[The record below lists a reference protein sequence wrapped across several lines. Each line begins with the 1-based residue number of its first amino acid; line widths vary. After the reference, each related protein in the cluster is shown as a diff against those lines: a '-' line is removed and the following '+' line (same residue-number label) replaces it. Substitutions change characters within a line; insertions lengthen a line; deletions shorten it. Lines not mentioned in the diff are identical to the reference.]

1 MDNNQFEIYI
11 DYDKNADN
19 PERVFLSLAKIVSE
33 FSNFDNLVCD
43 SLSIQVNSRIVL
55 DKVEEGSVRAFF
67 KQVIECIDDESLA
80 NLDIKGIIG
89 HALVKGKYK
98 LLDTLKETPD
108 KQVVDIKQLQNDIFE
123 STKDIKVNPLQAN
136 KYIPPIKLA
145 KCLEGVNTAFGYL
158 TTNDKIKYITK
169 DSSLDTKFNPT
180 FSMAYEKTQLIEQNM
195 INTYKVILT
204 VKKPD
209 LLSDSQWS
217 FKYNDKPINA
227 KIEDENWLTKFHNR
241 EFIIQ
246 SKDSIECDLQ
256 IQTKEISGAKTETI
270 YIVTKVYRVIQYTQ
284 HKQLGLENPTQ

>member
-11 DYDKNADN
+11 DYDKDADN

-33 FSNFDNLVCD
+33 FSNFDSLICE
-43 SLSIQVNSRIVL
+43 SLSVQVSSKIIL
-55 DKVEEGSVRAFF
+55 DKVEDGSVKAFF
-67 KQVIECIDDESLA
+67 RQIIDCVDDESLA
-80 NLDIKGIIG
+80 KLDIKGIIG
-89 HALVKGKYK
+89 HALVKVKYK
-98 LLDTLKETPD
+98 LLDTLQEKPD
-108 KQVVDIKQLQNDIFE
+108 NQMIDIKQLQADIFE

-145 KCLEGVNTAFGYL
+145 KCLDGVNTAFGYL
-158 TTNDKIKYITK
+158 TKNDKIKYITK
-169 DSSLDTKFNPT
+169 DNSLDAKFNPT

-195 INTYKVILT
+195 VNTYKVILT

-241 EFIIQ
+241 EVIIQ

-256 IQTKEISGAKTETI
+256 IQTKEISGAKTEAI
-270 YIVTKVYRVIQYTQ
+270 YIVTKVYRVIQYSQ
-284 HKQLGLENPTQ
+284 PKQLGLKNSAQ